1 LIRRRPHVRQRPSL
15 EGERLHPIT
24 LNATA
29 IFVLTQAV
37 GQRCK
42 VPRRRGKVINIA
54 SIQGLIG
61 ACPEGMPSLAYN
73 ASKAAVVT

>member
-1 LIRRRPHVRQRPSL
+1 
-15 EGERLHPIT
+15 
-24 LNATA
+24 
-29 IFVLTQAV
+29 
-37 GQRCK
+37 

>member
-1 LIRRRPHVRQRPSL
+1 MSANVPRSKENDYTRA
-15 EGERLHPIT
+15 IT

-61 ACPEGMPSLAYN
+61 AYPEGMLSLAYN